1 MDKLRLA
8 YSQTGRAR
16 WISHLDAMRT
26 LQRIMLRA
34 GVPIKYSEGYNPHA
48 LISILMP
55 LSVGTES
62 LCQLADIR
70 VREDVDPAALPE
82 RLTAVSPEGIV
93 FTEAYEDF
101 AKPAELKWLTAEGIW
116 EYDAA
121 DPTEMAARCAE
132 LFSAPVQVLRR
143 TKRGEGLFQITDHIR
158 ELSFVPGEGAVTVR
172 CTVSCAEPVV
182 NPDLLT
188 AAVVQNCPAAAPDA
202 ARFRRLALW
211 KPDGAPFR

>member
-1 MDKLRLA
+1 MDKLRLVYA
-8 YSQTGRAR
+8 QTGRAR

-70 VREDVDPAALPE
+70 VREDLDLAALPA
-82 RLTAVSPEGIV
+82 RLTAVSPEGLT
-93 FTEAYEDF
+93 FAEAYEDG
-101 AKPAELKWLTAEGIW
+101 AKPAELKWLEAEGVW
-116 EYDAA
+116 EYDSA
-121 DPTEMAARCAE
+121 DPAETAAKCTE

-143 TKRGEGLFQITDHIR
+143 TKRGEGLFLITDHIR
-158 ELSFVPGEGAVTVR
+158 ELSFAPEPGQVRVR

-188 AAVVQNCPAAAPDA
+188 AAVIRNLPEAAPDA
-202 ARFRRLALW
+202 ARFRRLALY
-211 KPDGAPFR
+211 KPDGAPFH